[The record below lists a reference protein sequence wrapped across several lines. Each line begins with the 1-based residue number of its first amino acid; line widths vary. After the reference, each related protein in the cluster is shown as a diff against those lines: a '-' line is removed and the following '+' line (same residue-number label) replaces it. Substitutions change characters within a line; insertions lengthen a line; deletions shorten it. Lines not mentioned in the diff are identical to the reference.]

1 MDSFLKKQ
9 RLLVLAPHADD
20 EVFGC
25 GGTIAKMKD
34 LGAQVYVIVVS
45 VGDVLHY
52 GAESEELVSGNTR
65 NQEFEGAM
73 KFLKVDDHEVIFS
86 DSERHLRLDV
96 IPRRDLVNYFE
107 RECKLSIDKVRPT
120 MIILPA
126 ASYNQDHEAVFR
138 AGFTAC
144 RPHIP
149 DVKPFQKIVLSC
161 DNPAISW
168 SLEREKFHP
177 NFYIDISDYLDKKI
191 KAISFH
197 KSQMKPSIHHASIEN
212 IEHLAKVRG
221 REISVEAAEAFMCH
235 RFVM

>member
-1 MDSFLKKQ
+1 MDDFLKKQ
-9 RLLVLAPHADD
+9 KCLVLAPHADD

-25 GGTIAKMKD
+25 GGTIARMKD
-34 LGAQVYVIVVS
+34 LGAEVYVIVVS

-52 GAESEELVSGNTR
+52 GKDSQEMVEAGTR
-65 NQEFEGAM
+65 NDEFEGAM
-73 KFLKVDDHEVIFS
+73 KYLKVDDYEVIFH
-86 DSERHLRLDV
+86 DTKVHLRLDV

-107 RECKLSIDKVRPT
+107 RGCKLCIDKLKPT

-144 RPHIP
+144 RPHLP
-149 DVKPFQKIVLSC
+149 HVKPFQKIVLSC

-177 NFYIDISDYLDKKI
+177 TFYVDISKYLENKL
-191 KAISFH
+191 KA
-197 KSQMKPSIHHASIEN
+197 
-212 IEHLAKVRG
+212 L
-221 REISVEAAEAFMCH
+221 
-235 RFVM
+235 